1 MLPRWEWRISMSLS
15 LNTHMKTVLK
25 NGVELLYAYKD
36 SIMAEWKEILEYMKK
51 TNKKSADAFEFA
63 FHFFRRFLQSEN
75 HQTDTLLLDIRS
87 EWYRQ
92 FQRPPEPNMLI
103 FILTLL
109 ENAVHKVIKS
119 NTTRSFHLHPAVQF
133 LFSKICEEML
143 SISKQRQF
151 QIDILCRQLVQSKQ
165 LHIEWI
171 ARIGHVQN
179 GYQFKKII
187 GISEESIQSSL
198 YDEIKPSWF
207 MLTES
212 LLQLTGG
219 QETRDVFPIPWKSET
234 LLFCTKNQ
242 NVSSI
247 APFLTYA
254 MHLLQIEEE
263 KRQEQSGDQWKDAVI
278 LFNEWIMKSHNLE
291 EAIQNIA
298 YGYAQYLPFERC
310 ALFKYSN
317 EDETGLGLFGY
328 HFNNDEIRN
337 IKEHVDNIPSLYK
350 SITKLHP
357 QNEAM
362 KNFQPIYI
370 SNASKE
376 FPTRYVQHFQLE
388 SVIVAPIYVPSEGEL
403 IAAAILD
410 QGPGK
415 HFQVDSNTFTALL
428 KFGQSA
434 GELLMKFS
442 GTNKW
447 KVLDS
452 GIAPLSSREIEVL
465 ELLAEGASTSEAAE
479 KLHLSEY
486 TVRDY
491 VSNIM
496 KRLNAKNRTEAA
508 VKAIRSG
515 IIK

>member
-1 MLPRWEWRISMSLS
+1 MSLS

-25 NGVELLYAYKD
+25 NGVELLYDHKD
-36 SIMAEWKEILEYMKK
+36 SIMAEWKDILEYMKNA
-51 TNKKSADAFEFA
+51 NKKSAEAFEFA
-63 FHFFRRFLQSEN
+63 FHFFEHFLQNEN
-75 HQTDTLLLDIRS
+75 LQTDTLLMDISS

-109 ENAVHKVIKS
+109 ENAVHKVIKA

-143 SISKQRQF
+143 SISRKRQF
-151 QIDILCRQLVQSKQ
+151 HIDILCHQLVQSKQ
-165 LHIEWI
+165 LHIEWV
-171 ARIGHVQN
+171 ARIGHVEN
-179 GYQFKKII
+179 GYRFKKII
-187 GISEESIQSSL
+187 GIPEDAIQNNL
-198 YDEIKPSWF
+198 YEVIKPSWF
-207 MLTES
+207 LLTES
-212 LLQLTGG
+212 LLQLTGS
-219 QETRDVFPIPWKSET
+219 QDNRDVFPIPWKGET

-242 NVSSI
+242 NVTSI

-254 MHLLQIEEE
+254 MHLLQIEEG
-263 KRQEQSGDQWKDAVI
+263 KRQEQWGSQWKDAVI

-328 HFNNDEIRN
+328 HFNNEDIRN

-350 SITKLHP
+350 SITKLNP
-357 QNEAM
+357 QNEAL

-376 FPTRYVQHFQLE
+376 FPSRYVQHFQLE
-388 SVIVAPIYVPSEGEL
+388 SVVVAPIYVPSEGEL

-442 GTNKW
+442 GANKW
-447 KVLDS
+447 IGLDS
-452 GIAPLSSREIEVL
+452 GLVSLSSREIDVL
-465 ELLAEGASTSEAAE
+465 ELLAEGASTTEAAE

-491 VSNIM
+491 ISNIM
-496 KRLNAKNRTEAA
+496 KRLHAKNRTEAA
-508 VKAIRSG
+508 VKAIRYG

>member
-1 MLPRWEWRISMSLS
+1 
-15 LNTHMKTVLK
+15 MKTVLK
-25 NGVELLYAYKD
+25 NGVELLYMHKE
-36 SIMAEWKEILEYMKK
+36 SIIVEWNDILGYMKK
-51 TNKKSADAFEFA
+51 TNKRSAEAFEFA
-63 FHFFRRFLQSEN
+63 FLFLNRFLQSEN
-75 HQTDTLLLDIRS
+75 LQTDTLLSDIRS

-92 FQRPPEPNMLI
+92 FQRPPEPNLLI

-119 NTTRSFHLHPAVQF
+119 KTTRSFHLHPAVQF

-143 SISKQRQF
+143 SISNGRYF
-151 QIDILCRQLVQSKQ
+151 DINTLCEQLVHSKQ
-165 LHIEWI
+165 LHIEWV
-171 ARIGHVQN
+171 ARIEHATN
-179 GYQFKKII
+179 GYRFKKVI
-187 GISEESIQSSL
+187 GVNDDMLHYDL
-198 YDEIKPSWF
+198 YQDIKPSWF
-207 MLTES
+207 LLTES
-212 LLQLTGG
+212 LLKLTSH
-219 QETRDVFPIPWKSET
+219 QDKPDNRDVFPIPWKGET
-234 LLFCTKNQ
+234 LLFCTNNQ
-242 NVSSI
+242 NVTSV

-263 KRQEQSGDQWKDAVI
+263 KSKEKSSDQWKDAVI
-278 LFNEWIMKSHNLE
+278 LFNEWIMRSHNLD

-317 EDETGLGLFGY
+317 TDETGLGLFGY
-328 HFNNDEIRN
+328 HFNNEEIRN
-337 IKEHVDNIPSLYK
+337 IKENVDNIPSLYK

-357 QNEAM
+357 SNEAM

-376 FPTRYVQHFQLE
+376 FPNHYVRHFQLE

-415 HFQVDSNTFTALL
+415 HFEVDSSTFTALL

-442 GTNKW
+442 NTDKW

-452 GIAPLSSREIEVL
+452 RVVQLSSREIDVL
-465 ELLAEGASTSEAAE
+465 ELLAEGASTTEAAE

-491 VSNIM
+491 ISNIM

-508 VKAIRSG
+508 VKAIRFG
-515 IIK
+515 LIK